1 MIVRIVK
8 MTFKA
13 DEIDSFLEIFEKQKT
28 FIANFEGCSHLELL
42 RDKNNSTTFFTYSYW
57 QNETYLDK
65 YRQSDFFRNI
75 WSTVKLKFDDK
86 PMAWSLERL

>member
-13 DEIDSFLEIFEKQKT
+13 DEIDNFLEIFEKQKA

-57 QNETYLDK
+57 QDETYLDK